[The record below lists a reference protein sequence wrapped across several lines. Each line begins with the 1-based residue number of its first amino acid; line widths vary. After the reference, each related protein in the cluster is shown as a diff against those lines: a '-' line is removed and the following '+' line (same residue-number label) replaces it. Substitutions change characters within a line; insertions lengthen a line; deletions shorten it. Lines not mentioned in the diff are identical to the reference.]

1 MKNLRIISRKS
12 NLAKIQAKIVG
23 DKILNIYPDINI
35 EYLSKETQGDI
46 DLTTPL
52 SKMPAIGVFT
62 NDIRNE
68 LITNKADIAVHSW
81 KDLPVEMET
90 GTDIY
95 ATIERGDLRDILL
108 FKKTSVKKK
117 NINILTS
124 SPRRSENL
132 SAFLPMAL
140 PSQPNFVNF
149 LDVRGN
155 IATRIEKLI
164 ISEADGL
171 VIAKVA
177 LDRIFQSQLNSAN
190 LEKEKIKEIFK
201 SLTWM
206 ILPLSKNPSA
216 PAQGALAIEARSDD
230 EETRSLLGKINDRGV
245 FLSVSKERQILKN
258 YGGGCHQKIG
268 VSCES
273 LKMGEVLTL
282 KGLTEN
288 GEILDQK
295 EFSPHQKFK
304 NQNLKGITN
313 FYPEEGEKSLLFDRN
328 EISESVKTIESI
340 KNSGI
345 YVSRAN
351 ALPKEVKIDPTNII
365 WTSGIET
372 WENLAKLGLWVNGS
386 SDSLGEEQCEA
397 ENILG
402 NIKWYKLTHNLAS
415 QRKKEIISTYELIEK
430 EIPEKVAHASHF
442 YWMSASSF
450 KYALK
455 KKPEIENANHA
466 CGMGRTFDEINT
478 IIPGKVYPY
487 LKYKDWLDKIRQAK

>member
-12 NLAKIQAKIVG
+12 SLAKIQAKIVG
-23 DKILNIYPDINI
+23 EKISNIYPDIDI

-52 SKMPAIGVFT
+52 SKMPAMGVFT

-68 LITNKADIAVHSW
+68 LISDKADIAVHSW
-81 KDLPVEMET
+81 KDLPVEMED
-90 GTDIY
+90 GTDVF

-108 FKKTSVKKK
+108 FKKESIDKK

-132 SAFLPMAL
+132 SAFLPVAMPA
-140 PSQPNFVNF
+140 QPNLINF

-164 ISEADGL
+164 NSDADGL
-171 VIAKVA
+171 VMAKAA
-177 LDRIFQSQLNSAN
+177 LDRIFESQLKSAN
-190 LEKEKIKEIFK
+190 LEKEKIKEIFS

-230 EETRSLLGKINDRGV
+230 EEIKSLLKEINNEDV
-245 FLSVSKERQILKN
+245 FLSVNKERKILKK

-282 KGLTEN
+282 KGLTEH

-295 EFSPHQKFK
+295 EFSPRQKFK
-304 NQNLKGITN
+304 NQNLKEITSY
-313 FYPEEGEKSLLFDRN
+313 YPEEGEKSLLFDRI
-328 EISESVKTIESI
+328 EISESVNAIESI
-340 KNSGI
+340 KNAGI

-351 ALPKEVKIDPTNII
+351 ALPKGVKIDHTNII

-372 WENLAKLGLWVNGS
+372 WENLAKLGFWINGS

-402 NIKWYKLTHNLAS
+402 DIKWYKVSHNLAS
-415 QRKKEIISTYELIEK
+415 KGKKEIISTYELVEK
-430 EIPEKVAHASHF
+430 EIPEKLTLATHF

-455 KKPEIENANHA
+455 NKPEIENANHA
-466 CGMGRTFDEINT
+466 CGMGKTFDEINA